1 MGRWIEFQESE
12 LRPNGRVA
20 NWETKLSDFV
30 QSKSDTPFEWGQHD
44 CASFAM
50 KAIEVLTLE
59 YPIDI
64 EWNSAF
70 QAKRLLDEKSLI
82 ERADEI
88 WTPVDVSLC
97 KRGDLVA
104 TMTPDGV
111 ALGIFLSPTAAFA
124 SEVGLAYRGRH
135 ELIKE
140 WSI

>member
-1 MGRWIEFQESE
+1 MGRRIEFQESE
-12 LRPNGRVA
+12 LRPNGRVV
-20 NWETKLSDFV
+20 NWETKLSEFV

-64 EWNSAF
+64 EWDSAF
-70 QAKRLLDEKSLI
+70 KAKKLLNQQSLI
-82 ERADEI
+82 ERADDI

-104 TMTPDGV
+104 TMTLDGE

-135 ELIKE
+135 ELIKA